1 VPHIQIFHALTFD
14 ERLRRRPALLSFY
27 ARMVARLNVRVIAV
41 SNVLAEALERVGIPS
56 SKIAVIP
63 NPVSLEQGE
72 DEKRGRPPEWKG
84 SPLLVSAGRI
94 SRIKGQDLLVEALPA
109 IVKAFPRLMCVFAGR
124 VGSDAGGED
133 TARFMRRLEE
143 RLIELGVRQ
152 NVHFAGEVETFIAM
166 LRQADLY
173 VQPSRMESFGRVV
186 AESLG
191 CGTPVVAFAVG
202 GVPEVAGGGAVLVEP
217 EQSAALSEAVIRA
230 LRSPAE
236 MAEKASRGREH
247 VERNYGSAVVA
258 KSFRLLLESLAAEN
272 AA

>member
-1 VPHIQIFHALTFD
+1 
-14 ERLRRRPALLSFY
+14 
-27 ARMVARLNVRVIAV
+27 
-41 SNVLAEALERVGIPS
+41 
-56 SKIAVIP
+56 
-63 NPVSLEQGE
+63 
-72 DEKRGRPPEWKG
+72 
-84 SPLLVSAGRI
+84 
-94 SRIKGQDLLVEALPA
+94 
-109 IVKAFPRLMCVFAGR
+109 
-124 VGSDAGGED
+124 
-133 TARFMRRLEE
+133 MRRLEQ
-143 RLIELGVRQ
+143 RVVELGVRR
-152 NVHFAGEVETFIAM
+152 NVHFAGEVETLIPM

-217 EQSAALSEAVIRA
+217 GQSAAMAEAVIRA

-247 VERNYGSAVVA
+247 VEKNYGSVVVA
-258 KSFRLLLESLAAEN
+258 KSFRRLLENLAAEN